1 MIFYSLRTNIILKRI
16 TEGVLDAYTYLS
28 KAYDK
33 LMSDVDYTEWAA
45 YLDVFLKNNGVK
57 YIFEAACGTGKATK
71 EFYKL
76 GYDITAADISPEM
89 LTAAIENARH
99 DGYDIKYVRQ
109 DMRFL
114 KVGKKADAV
123 ISVCDGP
130 NYIDIN
136 GFKDFTSSAYE
147 ALKDGGLLLFD
158 ISTRVKLKKMNNE
171 VYFDDGEDVSCIWQN
186 TYDSNVNILKMDVTL
201 FLKKGDLFERF
212 TETHVQYAHDV
223 DELKSI
229 IKSAGFKK
237 AEAYDFM
244 TTDVYKGKSDRAQFI
259 CLK

>member
-33 LMSDVDYTEWAA
+33 LMSDVDYPEWAA
-45 YLDVFLKNNGVK
+45 YLDVFLKSKGAR
-57 YIFEAACGTGKATK
+57 YIFEASCGTGKATK

-76 GYDITAADISPEM
+76 GYEITAADISPEM
-89 LTAAIENARH
+89 LSVAGENARR
-99 DGYDIKYVRQ
+99 DGSDIKYVQQ
-109 DMRFL
+109 DMRCL

-130 NYIDIN
+130 NYLDLN
-136 GFKDFTSSAYE
+136 GFKSFASSSYE
-147 ALKDGGLLLFD
+147 ALKNGGLLLFD
-158 ISTRVKLKKMNNE
+158 ISTRVKLKKMDKE

-186 TYDSNVNILKMDVTL
+186 TYDNNINILKMDVTL
-201 FLKKGDLFERF
+201 FLRKGDLFERF

-223 DELKSI
+223 DEIKKI
-229 IKSAGFKK
+229 IKSAGFKET
-237 AEAYDFM
+237 EAYDFM
-244 TTDVYKGKSDRAQFI
+244 TTEDYRGKIDRVQFV